1 MLLTFPGSY
10 RRTRRADILRS
21 DSNTQ
26 AVFLSST
33 PAQTEEGYSQHSA
46 QFGAQLQLT
55 LRAAHCQFGADT
67 MISAVPGRGDCP
79 AMACCCKCLPPV
91 WCHRCWGC
99 SVLCKGVHE
108 AQHWAR
114 LGPLSLH
121 ISLTALHQT
130 SPFWANSFL
139 NLVRLS
145 PILQLVLQMK
155 MSRTETLYIHSWAC
169 ISTGCFDCST
179 PDLFLIGNAISL
191 SSSLRSVMTRQIPV
205 SGLYSKGSTVW
216 SYKWR
221 PFSNSK
227 PYKKNPK
234 T

>member
-1 MLLTFPGSY
+1 MINVESCLL
-10 RRTRRADILRS
+10 
-21 DSNTQ
+21 
-26 AVFLSST
+26 
-33 PAQTEEGYSQHSA
+33 
-46 QFGAQLQLT
+46 
-55 LRAAHCQFGADT
+55 
-67 MISAVPGRGDCP
+67 
-79 AMACCCKCLPPV
+79 PV
-91 WCHRCWGC
+91 WSWHYDQSSARKRRLPSDGLLLQAPSSSLGSQTWAC
-99 SVLCKGVHE
+99 SELCKGVHE
-108 AQHWAR
+108 AQHCTR
-114 LGPLSLH
+114 LGLLSLH

-130 SPFWANSFL
+130 SPFWANQSFCFL

-205 SGLYSKGSTVW
+205 SGLHSKGSIIW
-216 SYKWR
+216 SYKLR